1 MSVGGRGVMCGGCGG
16 GSVNG
21 ERVCVCC
28 FANVAGFHGNALHRV
43 PKDPFFRVHRAVLKK
58 KGIITSP

>member
-1 MSVGGRGVMCGGCGG
+1 MSVGVMCGVWGG
-16 GSVNG
+16 VSVHG
-21 ERVCVCC
+21 ERVCVCY

-43 PKDPFFRVHRAVLKK
+43 PKLPFFRVHRAVLKK